1 MKIQPNYKKN
11 FKEQKN
17 ITFNKIKS
25 PLSLK
30 KLSTGSFALV
40 SLESGRLTGKQLNC
54 FYQVLNKSIK
64 RFGRVLILISVQS
77 PITKKPLE
85 VRMGKG
91 KGSVDHWVAKVKVG
105 TLLCEIV
112 SSALSL
118 SRVSLIKASFK
129 LPLKTKIIKKY

>member
-1 MKIQPNYKKN
+1 
-11 FKEQKN
+11 
-17 ITFNKIKS
+17 
-25 PLSLK
+25 
-30 KLSTGSFALV
+30 
-40 SLESGRLTGKQLNC
+40 
-54 FYQVLNKSIK
+54 
-64 RFGRVLILISVQS
+64 
-77 PITKKPLE
+77 
-85 VRMGKG
+85 MGKG